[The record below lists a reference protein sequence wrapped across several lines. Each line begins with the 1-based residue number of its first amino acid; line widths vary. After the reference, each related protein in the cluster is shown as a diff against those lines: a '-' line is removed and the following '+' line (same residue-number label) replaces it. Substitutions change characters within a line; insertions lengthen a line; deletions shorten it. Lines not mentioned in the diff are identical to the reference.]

1 MELKAAA
8 LYLSQLK
15 SGLKPGKKVDD
26 ADVADYLENVRRADE
41 SKFLDYLLTLPVPI
55 RAQTFI
61 ELPTTLQVDLIE
73 DLEAARLAEIANTL
87 ESDDATDLIRL
98 IGTVDEAKKAA
109 VFDALDDAHQQ
120 HIELLLGYNENEA
133 GSLMQSELFRVC
145 EEETVAESLKRLRDL
160 KLRPGMGAIHYAFV
174 TDAAGR
180 LVRVVGL
187 DDLILFDPAIRYA
200 DLPGSGHEP
209 ATAQSRESVANAVEK
224 IQKYDLPVI
233 AVVDKLGHLLGRI
246 THDDAVDWVQKNATE
261 QMYKL
266 ARVAPAEEF
275 QGTLS
280 NTARG
285 RAFWLGVNLIGVTLV
300 SVVVGLFEEVLGVA
314 VALAILMPIIS
325 NMAGSASVQTI
336 TVAIRQ
342 MALGELRRET
352 LMPFVWRE
360 VLISSGNGV
369 IFGVLTAA
377 IAQVRF
383 EDWTVSAVM
392 GTGMFLSLL
401 FAGASGAL
409 VPIGFKKMG
418 IDPATSSSVLIITL
432 MDMLA
437 FVFFLGLASWWLL

>member
-1 MELKAAA
+1 MELKAAD
-8 LYLSQLK
+8 LYLKQLK

-41 SKFLDYLLTLPVPI
+41 SKFLDYLLTLPAPI

-73 DLEAARLAEIANTL
+73 DLQAPKLAEIANAL

-98 IGTVDEAKKAA
+98 IGAADEAKKQA

-120 HIELLLGYNENEA
+120 RIELLLGYGEHEA
-133 GSLMQSELFRVC
+133 GSLMQSELFRVR
-145 EEETVAESLKRLRDL
+145 EEETIRESLERLRAL
-160 KLRPGMGAIHYAFV
+160 KLRPGMGAIHFAFV
-174 TDAAGR
+174 TDASGR
-180 LVRVVGL
+180 LSRVIGM
-187 DDLILFDPAIRYA
+187 DDLILFDPGVRYA
-200 DLPGSGHEP
+200 DLPGNGHDP
-209 ATAQSRESVANAVEK
+209 VTAQSRGSVDTAVEK

-246 THDDAVDWVQKNATE
+246 THDDAVDWVQKKATE

-266 ARVAPAEEF
+266 ARVAPAEELHDA
-275 QGTLS
+275 LS
-280 NTARG
+280 DTAKG
-285 RAFWLGVNLIGVTLV
+285 RVFWLAVNLIGVTLV
-300 SVVVGLFEEVLGVA
+300 SVVVGLFEEVLGMV

-352 LMPFVWRE
+352 LMPFVRRE
-360 VLISSGNGV
+360 VLISSGNGL
-369 IFGVLTAA
+369 IFGFLTAA

-392 GTGMFLSLL
+392 GGGMFLSLL

-409 VPIGFKKMG
+409 VPIAFKKLG
-418 IDPATSSSVLIITL
+418 LDPAVSSSVLIITL